1 MKKAVILA
9 AGRGTR
15 MGDLTTELP
24 KPMLPLAGKPL
35 LEHIL
40 GRMRAA
46 GVEEALV
53 VTGFR
58 AEVIEEHFREYPIR
72 IEYRRQERLDGTG
85 SATLLAREF
94 AGRDPVLF
102 SFGDIL
108 VESEDY
114 VNISAQLTARRE
126 TETVVGVKHV
136 DDPYQGAAVYEED
149 GRVTRILE
157 KPPRGTSTTNWNS
170 AGLYAFQPIIFEY
183 LAKIPRS
190 PRGEYELTTA
200 IEEMLA
206 DGLRL
211 EHYAIEGA
219 WRDVGR
225 PDDISAAEEILKQQ

>member
-15 MGDLTTELP
+15 MGDLTAELP

-40 GRMRAA
+40 DRMRTA

-58 AEVIEEHFREYPIR
+58 AEVIEEHFRDYR
-72 IEYRRQERLDGTG
+72 LQIEYRRQEKLDGTG

-94 AGRDPVLF
+94 AAQDPVLF

-108 VESEDY
+108 VEPDDY
-114 VNISAQLTARRE
+114 LNISAQLTARHE
-126 TETVVGVKHV
+126 TKTVVGVKHV

-149 GRVTRILE
+149 GRVTRIIE
-157 KPPRGTSTTNWNS
+157 KPPRGSSTTNWNS
-170 AGLYAFQPIIFEY
+170 AGLYAFRPTVFEY
-183 LAKIPRS
+183 LARIPKS

-200 IEEMLA
+200 IEQMLD

-211 EHYAIEGA
+211 EHYSIEGA

-225 PDDISAAEEILKQQ
+225 PDDIAAAETML